1 MVDAA
6 ALEVADADRG
16 AALAAATAWVA
27 VGGRDAR
34 TVAVAALLGALGG
47 RSAEEEEEEEEEAVK
62 EVEDAEEEVV
72 EVEDAEEAAE
82 EAEEAAAEEEVDLEA
97 DGWLSR
103 YLAARFTAVDMI
115 SVVEL
120 AAIVDRTASC
130 STSVAEAM
138 IPPLRRALH
147 APLFALTLRG
157 GAAACAGVR

>member
-47 RSAEEEEEEEEEAVK
+47 RSAEEEEEEEEAVK

-82 EAEEAAAEEEVDLEA
+82 EEEA

>member
-6 ALEVADADRG
+6 AMEVADADRG
-16 AALAAATAWVA
+16 AALVAATAWVA

-47 RSAEEEEEEEEEAVK
+47 RSAEEEEAVKEVEDEEEVVVEVEEAVK
-62 EVEDAEEEVV
+62 EVE
-72 EVEDAEEAAE
+72 
-82 EAEEAAAEEEVDLEA
+82 EAEDGAEEEVDSEP

>member
-1 MVDAA
+1 M
-6 ALEVADADRG
+6 
-16 AALAAATAWVA
+16 
-27 VGGRDAR
+27 
-34 TVAVAALLGALGG
+34 
-47 RSAEEEEEEEEEAVK
+47 
-62 EVEDAEEEVV
+62 EDAEEEVV

-82 EAEEAAAEEEVDLEA
+82 EAEEAADEEVDLEA

>member
-82 EAEEAAAEEEVDLEA
+82 EEEA